1 MAKFRYFNGETEL
14 NGVHERDGALV
25 GYASKADLFFVAG
38 KGWQGYTPVE
48 RRIEYK
54 SNPSKHVCDARC
66 LNATGR
72 IMKCECSC
80 GGKNHGRA
88 SFSCEAA

>member
-1 MAKFRYFNGETEL
+1 MANIKYFNGDNEL
-14 NGVHERDGALV
+14 FGVHERNGKMF
-25 GYASKADLFFVAG
+25 GYVSKSDLFFVEG
-38 KGWQGYTPVE
+38 KGWQGYSLVE

-54 SNPSKHVCDARC
+54 SNPSKHICDARC

-80 GGKNHGRA
+80 GGKNHGKGGFVA
-88 SFSCEAA
+88 EAA